1 MLSDCD
7 GKGRGW
13 GEGGGDEFQAEEE
26 ANKGDIH
33 KTIAGRVATAAAC
46 SFHVL

>member
-1 MLSDCD
+1 M
-7 GKGRGW
+7 GRE
-13 GEGGGDEFQAEEE
+13 EGGGGEGDEFQAEEE

>member
-1 MLSDCD
+1 MM
-7 GKGRGW
+7 GREEGGRG
-13 GEGGGDEFQAEEE
+13 GEGDEFQAEEE